1 MFVVF
6 FCHVDQNC
14 YVWKEQLL
22 TYARLKKKKN
32 QGKKHLFHPRSG
44 HENRKTN
51 FSSASCGD
59 IVGVMMQTNFTFL
72 ENKKRGGSTVV
83 YTVAS

>member
-1 MFVVF
+1 MLCVERTVTNI
-6 FCHVDQNC
+6 CQI
-14 YVWKEQLL
+14 
-22 TYARLKKKKN
+22 KKKKN

-72 ENKKRGGSTVV
+72 ENKKRGINCCLHSGIIK
-83 YTVAS
+83 ASLISK